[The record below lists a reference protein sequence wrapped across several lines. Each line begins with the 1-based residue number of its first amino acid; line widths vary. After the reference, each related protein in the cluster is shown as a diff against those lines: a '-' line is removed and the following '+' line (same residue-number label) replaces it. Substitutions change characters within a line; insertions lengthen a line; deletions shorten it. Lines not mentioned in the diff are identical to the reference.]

1 MVLGPHAKYEA
12 AITMKEHQPLNSSLG
27 VIVIGRNEGE
37 RLHKSLGSIATPH
50 RPKIVVY
57 VDSGSTDGSVEFAR
71 NFGCHVIELDLSVG
85 FTAARARN
93 QGVAYALRLYPE
105 LECVQ
110 FVDGD
115 CELLPDWLPLA
126 QIALDANPTAA
137 AVCGRLRERYPEKSI
152 YNQLCDIEWNTPVGE
167 VKACGGIALF
177 RVAPFAASGG
187 FREGLIAGE
196 EPELCIRLRA
206 VGWKILRI
214 NHDMAHHDA
223 AMLRFG
229 QWWNRSKRCG
239 YAFAEG
245 AAMHGAPPE
254 RHWVREAR
262 SAWLWGACIPLLVA
276 AMALFISVWASALLL
291 VYPLQVAR
299 LYCRIRHTSPRPG
312 WYATFLVLG
321 KFPEVLGQFK
331 FLLDRIRGKRTA
343 LIEYK

>member
-1 MVLGPHAKYEA
+1 M
-12 AITMKEHQPLNSSLG
+12 NSSLG
-27 VIVIGRNEGE
+27 VVVIGRNEGE
-37 RLHKSLGSIATPH
+37 RLRKCLASITTEH
-50 RPKIVVY
+50 RPRIVVY

-71 NFGCHVIELDLSVG
+71 SLGCHVVELDLRTA

-93 QGVAYALRLYPE
+93 QGVAYALGVFPD
-105 LECVQ
+105 LESVQ

-115 CELLPDWLPLA
+115 CELLPDWLSLA
-126 QIALDANPTAA
+126 QTALRSNPAAA

-152 YNQLCDIEWNTPVGE
+152 YNQLCDIEWNTPVGN

-206 VGWKILRI
+206 VGWTILRI
-214 NHDMAHHDA
+214 SHDMALHDA

-229 QWWNRSKRCG
+229 QWWNRTKRCG

-245 AAMHGAPPE
+245 SALHGAPPE
-254 RHWVREAR
+254 RHWVRETR
-262 SAWLWGACIPLLVA
+262 SAWLWGAGIPILVA
-276 AMALFISVWASALLL
+276 AMAVSISAWASALLL

-299 LYCRIRHTSPRPG
+299 LYWRVRHTSPRPG
-312 WYATFLVLG
+312 WHATFLVLG
-321 KFPEVLGQFK
+321 KLPEVLGQFK
-331 FLLDRIRGKRTA
+331 YLLDRTRGKRAT